1 MQDSLGWEEL
11 RLTLAIVRS
20 GSLAGA
26 ARALDV
32 SHATIFRRLE
42 SLEKRIGVRLFER
55 ARGGYT
61 PTPAGEDMA
70 AAGARME
77 QEVLGVERRVV
88 GRDLRPSGT
97 VRLTTTDTLFE
108 GLVAPMLGRCRA
120 EYPQIALEV
129 AISNETFNLSRRD
142 ADMAIRPIAEP
153 PEALIAYRLARVAL
167 AVYRAR
173 DADEN
178 AASQWIGLDD
188 SVSFP
193 ALNAWMQAQGAH
205 ARCDYRLDTMQAMQS
220 ALRHSDARAVL
231 PCYLG
236 DADPTLVRIGAPIAA
251 LATDLWLL
259 IHPDLRRV
267 ARMRAVRDLLI
278 DGFARGD
285 VVQQLAGTAQADRM
299 ST

>member
-26 ARALDV
+26 ARALGV

-108 GLVAPMLGRCRA
+108 GLIAPMLGRCRA
-120 EYPQIALEV
+120 EYPRIALEV

-153 PEALIAYRLARVAL
+153 PEAVIAHRLGCVAL
-167 AVYRAR
+167 AVYGAR
-173 DADEN
+173 EADAD
-178 AASQWIGLDD
+178 AALPWIGLDD

-193 ALNAWMQAQGAH
+193 ALRTWMQARGAYT
-205 ARCDYRLDTMQAMQS
+205 RCDYRLDTMQAIQA